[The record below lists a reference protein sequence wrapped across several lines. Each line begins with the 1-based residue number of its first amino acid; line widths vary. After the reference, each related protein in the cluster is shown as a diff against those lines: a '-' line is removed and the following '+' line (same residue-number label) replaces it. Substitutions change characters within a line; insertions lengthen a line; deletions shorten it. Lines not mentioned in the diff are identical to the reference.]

1 MNTVHRLL
9 DVGLEQL
16 TALIYRM
23 GEVAE
28 KAITISING
37 FLKGKDETESV
48 RDISDVLAAMSVEVE
63 NKAFELIAKYQPVA
77 SDLRIINSYM
87 KIGYDFERYGRYAW
101 DISFTHKKLI
111 GLHKCSDSEKLMH
124 GLVQKISE
132 MVGISVQ
139 ALKQH
144 DAELAKTLAEM
155 EKEVDALFFEYLDE
169 IATAKTQNRR
179 VMCNL
184 LISRYLERIADH
196 TTYVGESIVYI
207 VTGEKLSL
215 R

>member
-1 MNTVHRLL
+1 MTRLL

-16 TALIYRM
+16 TVMVYKS

-28 KAITISING
+28 NAINMSIRG
-37 FLKGKDETESV
+37 FMRGKDPTEEV
-48 RDISDVLAAMSVEVE
+48 RELSDVLGTMTVEIE
-63 NKAFELIAKYQPVA
+63 NKAFELIVKYQPVA

-87 KIGYDFERYGRYAW
+87 KIAYDFERYGRYAW
-101 DISFTHKKLI
+101 DISFTQQKLAKI
-111 GLHKCSDSEKLMH
+111 DKCAVSSELMRKL
-124 GLVQKISE
+124 VEKVSE
-132 MVGISVQ
+132 MVGKSVA

-144 DAELAKTLAEM
+144 DAELAKSLAVTET
-155 EKEVDALFFEYLDE
+155 EVDELFLAYLNQLS
-169 IATAKTQNRR
+169 TVRGRSKC

-184 LISRYLERIADH
+184 LVSRYLERIADH
-196 TTYVGESIVYI
+196 TTYVGEAIVYI

>member
-1 MNTVHRLL
+1 MPRLL

-16 TALIYRM
+16 TALVYRM

-28 KAITISING
+28 KAINTSINS
-37 FLKGKDETESV
+37 FVNGKDATGLELE
-48 RDISDVLAAMSVEVE
+48 ISDFLAGMSVEVE

-87 KIGYDFERYGRYAW
+87 KIAYDFERYGRYAW
-101 DISFTHKKLI
+101 DISYTHKKLA
-111 GLHKCSDSEKLMH
+111 GLAKCVKSEDLMLELAQRVSD
-124 GLVQKISE
+124 
-132 MVGISVQ
+132 MVVRSVQ
-139 ALKQH
+139 ALRQH
-144 DAELAKTLAEM
+144 DAELAKNLAIT
-155 EKEVDALFFEYLDE
+155 EKEVDELFFKYLDQ
-169 IATAKTQNRR
+169 IAKTKAHNRC

-184 LISRYLERIADH
+184 LVSRFLERIADH

-207 VTGEKLSL
+207 VSGTKLSL

>member
-1 MNTVHRLL
+1 MTRLL

-16 TALIYRM
+16 TVMVYKM

-28 KAITISING
+28 SAINISLRA
-37 FLKGKDETESV
+37 FVKGKDETEDV
-48 RDISDVLAAMSVEVE
+48 RELSDILGTMTVEIE
-63 NKAFELIAKYQPVA
+63 NKAFELIVKYQPVA

-87 KIGYDFERYGRYAW
+87 KIAYDFERYGRYAW
-101 DISFTHKKLI
+101 DMSFTQQKLAEL
-111 GLHKCSDSEKLMH
+111 GKCAGSSDLMQKLVEK
-124 GLVQKISE
+124 VSD
-132 MVGISVQ
+132 MVGKSVE

-144 DAELAKTLAEM
+144 DAELAKSLALTET
-155 EKEVDALFFEYLDE
+155 EVDELYSAYLDQLS
-169 IATAKTQNRR
+169 KVVGQNKL

-184 LISRYLERIADH
+184 LVSRYLERIADH

-207 VTGEKLSL
+207 VTGEKISL

>member
-1 MNTVHRLL
+1 MTRLL

-16 TALIYRM
+16 TVMVYKS

-28 KAITISING
+28 NAINMSIRG
-37 FLKGKDETESV
+37 FMRGKDATEEV
-48 RDISDVLAAMSVEVE
+48 RELSDVLGTMTVEIE

-87 KIGYDFERYGRYAW
+87 KIAYDFERYGRYAW
-101 DISFTHKKLI
+101 DISFTQQKLAKI
-111 GLHKCSDSEKLMH
+111 DKCAVSSELMQKL
-124 GLVQKISE
+124 VEKVSE
-132 MVGISVQ
+132 MVGKSVA

-144 DAELAKTLAEM
+144 DAELAKSLAVTET
-155 EKEVDALFFEYLDE
+155 EVDELFLAYLNQLS
-169 IATAKTQNRR
+169 KVRGR
-179 VMCNL
+179 SKCVMCNL
-184 LISRYLERIADH
+184 LVSRYLERIADH
-196 TTYVGESIVYI
+196 TTYVGEAIVYI